1 MGIRAVCRWSN
12 IQKTIRYFRKNGFSQ
27 AVYAVL
33 ERISDK
39 SSLSYRYEPPAA
51 ETLEKQKNHKWEYIP
66 KISIIVP
73 AYKTSP
79 KFFGE
84 MIDSV
89 RSQTYRHWELI
100 IADASPGKE
109 AAVLKDICEK
119 YEDERILY
127 QHLEK
132 NGGISY
138 NSNAALAFATGEY
151 VGLLDHDDVLTI
163 DCLYWVAEA
172 LQEHP
177 VMVFSDEDKCDSDLS
192 HFYEPNRKEKFNYE
206 LILSNNYIC
215 HFTVIKTDVIK
226 SLGFRTE
233 YDGAQD
239 YDLFLRCI
247 AYIDGRHPQWM
258 TDENQIKIKHI
269 GKVLYHWRCHG
280 DSTAENPESKMYAYE
295 AGKRALED
303 FIKHKNWHGSVSH
316 TAHLGFY
323 RIEYHDA
330 GTATRQET
338 PDSVEAANNS
348 AAADMDEGT
357 LFSAA
362 DMDEGTLPSAA
373 AADIDEGTLLSAADM
388 DEGILLS
395 EAVFWNRPE
404 VGAYCGRRCRWGKVV
419 ASAYG
424 LQEEGLYLGMNR
436 HYSGTMHRASLRQAA
451 YAPDITTVH
460 LRKELWE
467 DEAIRAVF
475 QGMECNGKGHRGL
488 HAKEIKKRSL
498 MLGKILRDRGYL
510 ILYDPK
516 LEVPSWK
523 K

>member
-39 SSLSYRYEPPAA
+39 SSIAYRYEPPSA
-51 ETLEKQKNHKWEYIP
+51 ETLEKQKNQKWEYVP

-73 AYKTSP
+73 AYKTEP
-79 KFFGE
+79 KFFRE

-89 RSQTYRHWELI
+89 RSQTYPRLELI

-109 AAVLKDICEK
+109 AAVLKGICET
-119 YEDERILY
+119 YVDERILY

-138 NSNAALAFATGEY
+138 NSNAALALATGEY
-151 VGLLDHDDVLTI
+151 IGLLDHDDVLTA

-172 LQEHP
+172 LQKHP
-177 VMVFSDEDKCDSDLS
+177 LMVFSDEDKCDSDLS
-192 HFYEPNRKEKFNYE
+192 HFYEPNRKGKFNYE

-215 HFTVIKTDVIK
+215 HFTVIKADIIK

-247 AYIDGRHPQWM
+247 AYLDERHPQWM
-258 TDENQIKIKHI
+258 TDENQTSIKHI
-269 GKVLYHWRCHG
+269 GKVLYHWRCHAS
-280 DSTAENPESKMYAYE
+280 STAENPESKMYAYE

-303 FIKHKNWHGSVSH
+303 FIKHKNWHGTVSH
-316 TAHLGFY
+316 TEHLGFY
-323 RIEYHDA
+323 RIEYHEA
-330 GTATRQET
+330 GAAARQEKLDGAAMIHST
-338 PDSVEAANNS
+338 AANKDINK
-348 AAADMDEGT
+348 GT
-357 LFSAA
+357 
-362 DMDEGTLPSAA
+362 
-373 AADIDEGTLLSAADM
+373 
-388 DEGILLS
+388 LLS
-395 EAVFWNRPE
+395 EAVFRNRPE
-404 VGAYCGRRCRWGKVV
+404 VGAYCGRRCRWGKVA

-424 LQEEGLYLGMNR
+424 FKEEGLYLGMNR
-436 HYSGTMHRASLRQAA
+436 HYSGTLHRASLRQAV
-451 YAPDITTVH
+451 YAPDITTVY

-467 DEAIRAVF
+467 DEAIQAVF

-488 HAKEIKKRSL
+488 HAGEIKKRSL